1 MGQFDYFS
9 AQAISRKNDYTL
21 YKCPLCG
28 TDNNINSTECKYCRY
43 SLKEF
48 ESVYFSRFNNY
59 NEAITLLEE
68 NKIVTAYEKI
78 ISFLE
83 YYPKDVDAQHL
94 RLYILFLLK
103 DEDFNVKAE
112 NYLQE
117 NSDRW
122 AVKLIDSPESIS
134 LKDFSRKIVFEGN
147 TFLPSIEK
155 LANAKQ
161 EERIKITAQ
170 LKDFA
175 NQIYDI
181 YCKVQQQKNKSP
193 IFEQIKF
200 FYEKIFIE
208 FLLRNEMNIPNY
220 LGLNYNDLTDEE
232 KKVFGAVDT
241 IEDKKK
247 PSGQVVKVFQPE
259 IRYHSLII
267 QRAKITINVHPNKK
281 EVKEK

>member
-1 MGQFDYFS
+1 M
-9 AQAISRKNDYTL
+9 
-21 YKCPLCG
+21 
-28 TDNNINSTECKYCRY
+28 
-43 SLKEF
+43 
-48 ESVYFSRFNNY
+48 
-59 NEAITLLEE
+59 
-68 NKIVTAYEKI
+68 
-78 ISFLE
+78 E

-122 AVKLIDSPESIS
+122 TVKLIDSPESIS

-200 FYEKIFIE
+200 FYEKKVLFS
-208 FLLRNEMNIPNY
+208 PNSALPGKIISPLPVRQKKRTGCY
-220 LGLNYNDLTDEE
+220 TCPHHLNYQKIIPIRWL
-232 KKVFGAVDT
+232 
-241 IEDKKK
+241 
-247 PSGQVVKVFQPE
+247 PE
-259 IRYHSLII
+259 VS
-267 QRAKITINVHPNKK
+267 
-281 EVKEK
+281 E